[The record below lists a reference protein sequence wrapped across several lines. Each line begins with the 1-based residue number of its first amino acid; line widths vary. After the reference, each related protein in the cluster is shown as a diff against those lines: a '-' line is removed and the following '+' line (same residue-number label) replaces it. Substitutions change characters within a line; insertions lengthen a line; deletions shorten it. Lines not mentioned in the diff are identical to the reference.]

1 MCSSPAAVLAVSAAM
16 ADEKKDASHSTPV
29 VVKKKPREAA
39 TVSKPATLVGEG
51 AGGGG
56 VEAGYDEDGMGIQCS
71 VLLTSRDDVLLLLLL
86 LLGRDVK
93 DVFLRRPQPIF
104 LLLLLPLLA
113 DLLDAPHVRVLLM
126 PVLKKDGRRR
136 RVLLRWHVAASLSPS
151 LLALLIAFIV
161 DDDDND
167 DDDLIRIDCWW
178 LLCNLTWPPTK
189 SSSKKDISHTR

>member
-16 ADEKKDASHSTPV
+16 TDEKKDASHSTPV
-29 VVKKKPREAA
+29 VVKKKPCEAA

-51 AGGGG
+51 AGGGRG
-56 VEAGYDEDGMGIQCS
+56 AGHDEDGMGIQCS
-71 VLLTSRDDVLLLLLL
+71 VLLTSRDEVLLLLLL
-86 LLGRDVK
+86 LRRDVE

-136 RVLLRWHVAASLSPS
+136 RVLLRCWHVAASLSPS
-151 LLALLIAFIV
+151 PSLLALLLAFIV
-161 DDDDND
+161 AADDND
-167 DDDLIRIDCWW
+167 DFDLI
-178 LLCNLTWPPTK
+178 
-189 SSSKKDISHTR
+189 